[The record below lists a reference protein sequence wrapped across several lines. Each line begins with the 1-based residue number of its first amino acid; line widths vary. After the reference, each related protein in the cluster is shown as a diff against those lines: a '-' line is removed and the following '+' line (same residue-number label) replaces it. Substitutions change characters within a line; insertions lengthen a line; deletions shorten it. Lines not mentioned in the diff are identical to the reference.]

1 MDPNVLRLAMGAA
14 GAGGDEFELFSWGYN
29 GDGQLGSGTTTDRSS
44 PVQVGALK
52 DWSLIRGSQKTTSHA
67 IKTDGTLWGWGSN
80 TYGQI
85 GDGTTTNR
93 SSPVQIGSLT
103 NWASV
108 SGGRS
113 HTLAVKTDG
122 TLWAWGAATSGQ
134 LGNGDAVTSYSS
146 PIQIGSLTTWSKVSA
161 GASGSSLAI
170 KTDGTL
176 WAWGYNQN
184 GELGR
189 SNTTNY
195 SSPVQV
201 GALTNWSKVYASET
215 FTHAI
220 KTDGTLW
227 AWGQGANGQLGLGNT
242 SYYSSPVQVGA
253 LTNWRSVSKDT
264 TGGAGVLAVK
274 TDNTAWA
281 WGSNPYGGL
290 GLGDTTTY
298 SSPVQI
304 GALTNWS
311 VIESDGYSSIGLKTD
326 GTIWTWG
333 YNAYGQLG
341 QSPALLYNLNRS
353 SPVQVG
359 SLTTWQSVW
368 AGRFAMYGIKK
379 P

>member
-14 GAGGDEFELFSWGYN
+14 GADGPEYQLWSWGYN

-52 DWSLIRGSQKTTSHA
+52 DWSSVSGGQNCCLA
-67 IKTDGTLWGWGSN
+67 IKTNGTLWAWGKNANGQLGLGN
-80 TYGQI
+80 TTYY
-85 GDGTTTNR
+85 
-93 SSPVQIGSLT
+93 SSPVQVGSLT
-103 NWASV
+103 NWLSV
-108 SGGRS
+108 SAGYR
-113 HTLAVKTDG
+113 HILAVKTDG
-122 TLWAWGAATSGQ
+122 TLWAWGSNGQGSVGDGTTTSR
-134 LGNGDAVTSYSS
+134 SS
-146 PIQIGSLTTWSKVSA
+146 PVQIGSLTTWSKVSA
-161 GASGSSLAI
+161 GVSGSSLAI

-176 WAWGYNQN
+176 WAWGYNQT
-184 GELGR
+184 GELGL

-201 GALTNWSKVYASET
+201 GALTNWSKIFAHGPH
-215 FTHAI
+215 THAI

-227 AWGQGANGQLGLGNT
+227 AWGQNGNGELGVGNQ
-242 SYYSSPVQVGA
+242 SNYSSPVQVGA
-253 LTNWRSVSKDT
+253 LTNWRSVSKDVS
-264 TGGAGVLAVK
+264 GGAGVIAVK
-274 TDNTAWA
+274 TNNTAWA

-311 VIESDGYSSIGLKTD
+311 VVECDGYSSIGLKTD

-333 YNAYGQLG
+333 YNFYGQLG
-341 QSPALLYNLNRS
+341 QSPSNLYSLDTS

-359 SLTTWQSVW
+359 ALTTWQSVA
-368 AGRFAMYGIKK
+368 AGRLAQYAIKK